1 MKRRLS
7 LFLLLGMVLA
17 SFAANGIQVSYIE
30 IYREMEE
37 QAVPDKNFWNLL
49 TDGERSSFVWI
60 QDSTIPAKFGPQDGK
75 YEVWKNV
82 REEGELVYK
91 GTMSEPKSYYEEP
104 IPNLAWEML
113 PGDSA
118 ICDYPCQKARVT
130 FRGRTWTV
138 WYTLELP
145 YSDGPWKLCG
155 LPGLILKAEDS
166 KRDFLFSAYRI
177 AQVDVPTWKLST
189 RSYQKTTPSKYA
201 SNVISTFLDMK
212 TSGFEKNMDG
222 TITFSS
228 ANMKPD
234 PKTACLY
241 EYFDDNKK

>member
-7 LFLLLGMVLA
+7 LFLLLRIVLA

-60 QDSTIPAKFGPQDGK
+60 QDSTIPAKFGRVDGR

-82 REEGELVYK
+82 RKDGEMVYK
-91 GTMSEPKSYYEEP
+91 GTVTQPQSYYEEP
-104 IPNLAWEML
+104 IPNLDWEML
-113 PGDSA
+113 PGEST
-118 ICDYPCQKARVT
+118 ICGYPCQKARVT

-189 RSYQKTTPSKYA
+189 RSFQKTTPSKYA
-201 SNVISTFLDMK
+201 AHVISVFADMK
-212 TSGFEKNMDG
+212 TSGFVKNMDG
-222 TITFSS
+222 SITFSS
-228 ANMKPD
+228 ENMKPD

-241 EYFDDNKK
+241 EYLDDDKK

>member
-60 QDSTIPAKFGPQDGK
+60 QDSTIPAKFGRVDGR

-82 REEGELVYK
+82 RKDGEMVYK
-91 GTMSEPKSYYEEP
+91 GTVTQPQSYYEEP
-104 IPNLAWEML
+104 IPNLDWEML
-113 PGDSA
+113 PGDST
-118 ICDYPCQKARVT
+118 ICGYPCQKARVT

-177 AQVDVPTWKLST
+177 SQVDLPTWKLST
-189 RSYQKTTPSKYA
+189 RSFQKTTPSKYA
-201 SNVISTFLDMK
+201 AHVISVFADMK
-212 TSGFEKNMDG
+212 TSGFVKNMDG
-222 TITFSS
+222 SITFSS
-228 ANMKPD
+228 ENMKLD

-241 EYFDDNKK
+241 EYLDDDKK

>member
-17 SFAANGIQVSYIE
+17 SFAANGIQVLYIE

-60 QDSTIPAKFGPQDGK
+60 QDSTIPAKFGRVDGR

-82 REEGELVYK
+82 RKDGEMVYK
-91 GTMSEPKSYYEEP
+91 GTVTQPQSYYEEP
-104 IPNLAWEML
+104 IPNLDWEML
-113 PGDSA
+113 PGDST
-118 ICDYPCQKARVT
+118 ICSYPCQKARVT

-177 AQVDVPTWKLST
+177 SQVDLPTWKLST
-189 RSYQKTTPSKYA
+189 RSFQKTTPSKYA
-201 SNVISTFLDMK
+201 AHVISVFADMK
-212 TSGFEKNMDG
+212 TSGFVKNMDG
-222 TITFSS
+222 SITFSS
-228 ANMKPD
+228 ENMKPD

-241 EYFDDNKK
+241 EYLDDDKK

>member
-60 QDSTIPAKFGPQDGK
+60 QDSTIPAKFGRVDGR

-82 REEGELVYK
+82 RKDGEMVYK
-91 GTMSEPKSYYEEP
+91 GTVTQPQSYYEEP
-104 IPNLAWEML
+104 ISNLDWEML
-113 PGDSA
+113 PGDST
-118 ICDYPCQKARVT
+118 ICGYPCQKARVT

-177 AQVDVPTWKLST
+177 SQVDLPTWKLST
-189 RSYQKTTPSKYA
+189 RSFQKTTPSKYA
-201 SNVISTFLDMK
+201 AHVISVFADMK
-212 TSGFEKNMDG
+212 TSGFVKNMDG
-222 TITFSS
+222 SITFSS
-228 ANMKPD
+228 ENMKPD

-241 EYFDDNKK
+241 EYLDDDKK

>member
-60 QDSTIPAKFGPQDGK
+60 QDSTIPAKFGRVDGR

-82 REEGELVYK
+82 RKDGEMVYK
-91 GTMSEPKSYYEEP
+91 GTVTQPQSYYEEP
-104 IPNLAWEML
+104 IPNLDWEML
-113 PGDSA
+113 PGDST
-118 ICDYPCQKARVT
+118 ICGYPCQKARVT

-138 WYTLELP
+138 
-145 YSDGPWKLCG
+145 WKLCG

-201 SNVISTFLDMK
+201 AHVISVFADMK
-212 TSGFEKNMDG
+212 TSGFVKNMDG

>member
-60 QDSTIPAKFGPQDGK
+60 QDSTIPAKFGRVDGR

-82 REEGELVYK
+82 RKDGEMVYK
-91 GTMSEPKSYYEEP
+91 GTVTQPQSYYEEP
-104 IPNLAWEML
+104 IPNLDWEML

-118 ICDYPCQKARVT
+118 ICDYPCQKARVPLGEEL
-130 FRGRTWTV
+130 GR
-138 WYTLELP
+138 
-145 YSDGPWKLCG
+145 CG
-155 LPGLILKAEDS
+155 TRWNCLILMDLGNCVVF
-166 KRDFLFSAYRI
+166 RD
-177 AQVDVPTWKLST
+177 
-189 RSYQKTTPSKYA
+189 
-201 SNVISTFLDMK
+201 
-212 TSGFEKNMDG
+212 
-222 TITFSS
+222 
-228 ANMKPD
+228 
-234 PKTACLY
+234 
-241 EYFDDNKK
+241 